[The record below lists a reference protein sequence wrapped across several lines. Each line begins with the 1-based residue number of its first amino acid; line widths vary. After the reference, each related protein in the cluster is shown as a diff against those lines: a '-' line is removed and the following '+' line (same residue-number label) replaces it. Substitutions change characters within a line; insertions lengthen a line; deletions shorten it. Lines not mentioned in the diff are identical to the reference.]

1 MDKRSVLDRRCYVV
15 GIFWLLLIALA
26 SVALAAPAVLP
37 KPSSLV
43 YSVDTTGM
51 ITAEDA
57 AKIAEMGRGLDAAT
71 GAQVV
76 VVTISSLDG
85 ASIEEYA
92 TTLFRNW
99 GIGDAE
105 KNNGV
110 LLLIAKED
118 RKFRIE
124 VGYGLEG
131 AITDGYAGSVLDDMK
146 ADFKSENYSEA
157 IVVAYAKL
165 TQKAYEEYGA
175 EVPENVKEEADASFW
190 SILLGAAIFFGL
202 MALLVYA
209 VWDTL
214 KGILDLLSSGRLFSD
229 SGGGKRAGQS
239 GDDESGRYRSGG
251 SGSSG
256 GSYGGGRS
264 GGGGASGGW

>member
-1 MDKRSVLDRRCYVV
+1 MDRKSLLQSRSYVV
-15 GIFWLLLIALA
+15 GIFLMLLIALA
-26 SVALAAPAVLP
+26 AVAAAAPAVLP
-37 KPSSLV
+37 KPAQMTYV
-43 YSVDTTGM
+43 ADTAAM
-51 ITAEDA
+51 ISNEDA

-146 ADFKSENYSEA
+146 AGFKSENYSEA

-165 TQKAYEEYGA
+165 TQKAYMKK
-175 EVPENVKEEADASFW
+175 P
-190 SILLGAAIFFGL
+190 
-202 MALLVYA
+202 
-209 VWDTL
+209 
-214 KGILDLLSSGRLFSD
+214 
-229 SGGGKRAGQS
+229 
-239 GDDESGRYRSGG
+239 RSRPSRMRVQG
-251 SGSSG
+251 S
-256 GSYGGGRS
+256 
-264 GGGGASGGW
+264 